1 MRRHVPRSSAPLA
14 GSDHR
19 RDLFAGVLLPPVH
32 GGNVRKGRPGQRL
45 VIGVAQIA
53 SVVCQRGGWPGGR
66 HRLRQQ
72 DNNACHNRN
81 RRLHAAMM
89 MVAARGRVDGCQWS
103 DASRGV
109 SSASESPLVRS
120 LESRVRAIILRK
132 PRTDLRLVQLGSL
145 RRGDVNGA
153 IALPMT

>member
-1 MRRHVPRSSAPLA
+1 
-14 GSDHR
+14 
-19 RDLFAGVLLPPVH
+19 
-32 GGNVRKGRPGQRL
+32 
-45 VIGVAQIA
+45 
-53 SVVCQRGGWPGGR
+53 
-66 HRLRQQ
+66 
-72 DNNACHNRN
+72 
-81 RRLHAAMM
+81 MM